1 MFSLFW
7 FGAEKL
13 AADPT
18 PPYYNFLAEK
28 FLFKG
33 KYVGLQLWD
42 SICTYYTLYSLTLKG
57 IVKAGKHSKLINL
70 RMLAYCTNTMLIML
84 QSHLGKRN
92 YYESVQCTCDIFAVD
107 VGALQ
112 MVIVSASTHS
122 QLAFSESLWWIKTVI
137 KQR

>member
-42 SICTYYTLYSLTLKG
+42 SMCTYYTLYSLTLKG
-57 IVKAGKHSKLINL
+57 IVKSGKYSKLINL
-70 RMLAYCTNTMLIML
+70 RMHAYCRNTMLIML
-84 QSHLGKRN
+84 QSHLGKLN

-107 VGALQ
+107 VVALQ
-112 MVIVSASTHS
+112 MAIKSANTHS
-122 QLAFSESLWWIKTVI
+122 QLFFSKSLWWIKTVI

>member
-33 KYVGLQLWD
+33 KYLGLRLWD

-57 IVKAGKHSKLINL
+57 IVKSGKYSKLINL

-84 QSHLGKRN
+84 QSHLGKLN

-107 VGALQ
+107 VVALQ
-112 MVIVSASTHS
+112 MVIVSANTHS

>member
-42 SICTYYTLYSLTLKG
+42 SICAYYTLYSLTLKG

-84 QSHLGKRN
+84 QSHLGKLN
-92 YYESVQCTCDIFAVD
+92 YYESVQCTCDIFAID
-107 VGALQ
+107 VVALQ

-122 QLAFSESLWWIKTVI
+122 QLAFSESLWWVKTVI